1 MTCKDF
7 VNINLVLVTSV
18 ILLVAN
24 DGEISVLVNSDRKD
38 NHITWLIIVISCNDG
53 TFTLKVPLIAIIHL
67 LATKSELFGKFL
79 LLTVLHLLHTVIDR
93 EVFEFSLTDKVQL
106 FSIRMAD
113 TIFMELH
120 RHKVDGC
127 SHP

>member
-1 MTCKDF
+1 MTSKDF
-7 VNINLVLVTSV
+7 ININLMLVTTV

-67 LATKSELFGKFL
+67 LYL
-79 LLTVLHLLHTVIDR
+79 
-93 EVFEFSLTDKVQL
+93 
-106 FSIRMAD
+106 
-113 TIFMELH
+113 
-120 RHKVDGC
+120 
-127 SHP
+127 

>member
-120 RHKVDGC
+120 RHKVDRC